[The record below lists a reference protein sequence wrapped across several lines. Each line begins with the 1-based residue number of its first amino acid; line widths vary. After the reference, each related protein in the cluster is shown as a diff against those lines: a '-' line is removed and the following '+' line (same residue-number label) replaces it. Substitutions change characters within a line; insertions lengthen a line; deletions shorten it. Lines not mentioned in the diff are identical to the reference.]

1 MFESNPLIGEDCEQ
15 PREPA
20 HRKSPKEQTRAV
32 KAQMRK
38 LRKTL
43 AVNRKL
49 LQAHQTRE
57 RLEREIRE
65 TFERLSQYQ

>member
-1 MFESNPLIGEDCEQ
+1 MFESNPLIGEDCE
-15 PREPA
+15 PA
-20 HRKSPKEQTRAV
+20 KHARRKSPKEQARVV

-49 LQAHQTRE
+49 LAAHQAKE

-65 TFERLSQYQ
+65 TFERLSLYQ